1 MVGLW
6 RRDGLILLRDGLGD
20 PRAGTHGDE
29 RRQYGHRDPA
39 PARGPAAG
47 AMSFHPEPY
56 GRGPDGKPAWLFL
69 AGFFL
74 AARAFGTDC
83 DLGAT
88 WALGTACQAADAR
101 YRCKTVLLAHLCSP
115 TTPQPGLPSL
125 SIIRSY

>member
-1 MVGLW
+1 MVGLR

-29 RRQYGHRDPA
+29 RRQHGHRDPA

-47 AMSFHPEPY
+47 AMSFHPESY
-56 GRGPDGKPAWLFL
+56 GRGPDGKPAWFL
-69 AGFFL
+69 L
-74 AARAFGTDC
+74 ALGAFGD
-83 DLGAT
+83 GRVFRAV
-88 WALGTACQAADAR
+88 GTRRQAVGTPCQAADAR

-125 SIIRSY
+125 LIIRSY